1 MLKIMNSQIIL
12 LMGELTLWDLGKKIE
27 MNMTLLKQGMF
38 IGPLAFKVNLKMFQD
53 ILLTRGFTP

>member
-53 ILLTRGFTP
+53 ILLTRVFTP

>member
-1 MLKIMNSQIIL
+1 MNSQIIL

-53 ILLTRGFTP
+53 ILLTRVFTP